1 MRSITIRIDDVC
13 PTMDWEAFARFSALL
28 DKYGI
33 KPLIGVVP
41 DNQDPCLDAG
51 DKRNKAFD
59 DPAGYA
65 AWLKRLTDKGWIVA
79 MHGVHHVYTTQSGGL
94 FPMNHFSEFAG
105 VELKDQYHLIRHGLV
120 CLRKLGIK
128 TDIFMAPGHSFDKN
142 TLRVLRRFGFRYIT
156 DGYGN
161 FPYERLSFTFLP
173 ISFLRKAELKGE
185 DGITTFVVHP
195 AEMSDKDFEEY
206 EDLFENRR
214 EQFKDYSEMLNIP
227 ALKRNRGTDLLEYMM
242 VTTKH
247 YAGKII

>member
-13 PTMDWEAFARFSALL
+13 PTMDWEAFSRFADLL
-28 DKYGI
+28 DKYEI
-33 KPLIGVVP
+33 KPLIGVIP
-41 DNQDPCLDAG
+41 DNKDPMLDAG

-65 AWLKRLTDKGWIVA
+65 AWLKRLSDKGWIIS
-79 MHGVHHVYTTQSGGL
+79 MHGVHHVYTTQKGGL
-94 FPMNHFSEFAG
+94 FPMNDFSEFAG
-105 VELKDQYHLIRHGLV
+105 VELKDQYRLIRHGLI

-142 TLRVLRRFGFRYIT
+142 TLRVLRRFGFTRIT

-161 FPYERLSFTFLP
+161 FPYERLSFIFLP
-173 ISFLRKAELKGE
+173 ISFLRKAELKGK

-195 AEMSDKDFEEY
+195 AEMSDKEFEEY

-227 ALKRNRGTDLLEYMM
+227 AFTRKRGTDLLEYMM
-242 VTTKH
+242 VSAKH
-247 YAGKII
+247 CAGKIL